1 MKKYF
6 LIIAVLSITLNAF
19 CQTFQK
25 AIYKHA
31 NDVYAGQGISNRHN
45 GDGTLHSYGTLL
57 MSAYYN
63 AYLAT
68 GDLHFLDQ
76 LAIQCFRIQT
86 HRDEK
91 IIEIYK
97 RTK

>member
-1 MKKYF
+1 MKKLLF
-6 LIIAVLSITLNAF
+6 VFTILLWHVNVFS
-19 CQTFQK
+19 QTFQK

-31 NDVYAGQGISNRHN
+31 NEIYAGQGISNRHN
-45 GDGTLHSYGTLL
+45 ADFTLHSYGTVL
-57 MSAYYN
+57 METYYN
-63 AYLAT
+63 AFIST
-68 GDLHFLDQ
+68 GDRQFLDQ